1 MRVLG
6 SGVLREGK
14 VDETQNQTERNLP
27 GLTALPGQQSPAP
40 RATPLLLQSEHTLF
54 LLAENYLRVELFD
67 VVSCLFS

>member
-1 MRVLG
+1 MRHKTKLNG
-6 SGVLREGK
+6 ICL
-14 VDETQNQTERNLP
+14 